1 MADHGEFREEFPD
14 EHPHS
19 YDHSEPKGSLLFIF
33 FGVTV
38 VLLIIVGIG
47 IQMYYE
53 QTREREVYQRVLAP
67 ENHQLRDLRN
77 KEDQELHSF
86 GYTDKN
92 AGKVRLTIDRA
103 MDLVAS
109 EAKAGQMK
117 WPTAPYA
124 VKSAAEQAVNP
135 SGVSQPGA
143 AAAVGAQD
151 QPKGVGSN
159 EDARDS
165 SIQKQ

>member
-1 MADHGEFREEFPD
+1 MAGHGEFREEFPD

-19 YDHSEPKGSLLFIF
+19 YDHSEPKGSLLFILI
-33 FGVTV
+33 GLTV
-38 VLLIIVGIG
+38 VLLILIGIG

-53 QTREREVYQRVLAP
+53 QVREREVQSRVLAP
-67 ENHQLRDLRN
+67 ENFQLRDLRT

-103 MDLVAS
+103 MDLVAA
-109 EAKAGQMK
+109 EAKAGQAK

-124 VKSAAEQAVNP
+124 VKSAADLAVNP
-135 SGVSQPGA
+135 TGVSQPGA
-143 AAAVGAQD
+143 AAAVGSQD
-151 QPKGVGSN
+151 QAQGVGSN
-159 EDARDS
+159 KDAREATN
-165 SIQKQ
+165 QKQ

>member
-1 MADHGEFREEFPD
+1 MSDHGEFRDEFPD

-33 FGVTV
+33 FGITV
-38 VLLIIVGIG
+38 VLLFIIGIG
-47 IQMYYE
+47 IQLYYE
-53 QTREREVYQRVLAP
+53 QVREREVQTRVLAP
-67 ENHQLRDLRN
+67 ESFQLRDLRN

-103 MDLVAS
+103 MDLIAA
-109 EAKAGQMK
+109 EAKSGQMK

-124 VKSAAEQAVNP
+124 VKSANELAVNP
-135 SGVSQPGA
+135 SGVSQAGA
-143 AAAVGAQD
+143 AAAVAAQD
-151 QPKGVGSN
+151 QPQGVGSN
-159 EDARDS
+159 KDAQDP
-165 SIQKQ
+165 INQKR